1 MKKEGLAVKYE
12 SNEALELIFEKSKK
26 IRAGRERRKTAV
38 LGVASSVLAVLL
50 IATVIL
56 LKGQTVSEAT
66 ASHLGA
72 FLLPS
77 EAGGYVI
84 AGVLAFILGIL
95 ITTIVLRYSEKRKER
110 KKDQ

>member
-1 MKKEGLAVKYE
+1 MKYE
-12 SNEALELIFEKSKK
+12 SNEALSMIFEKSKE
-26 IRAGRERRKTAV
+26 IRARRERRRAVV
-38 LGVASSVLAVLL
+38 LGAATSVLAVLL

-66 ASHLGA
+66 ESHLGA

-95 ITTIVLRYSEKRKER
+95 VTTIVLRCSEKRKER

>member
-1 MKKEGLAVKYE
+1 MKYE

-26 IRAGRERRKTAV
+26 IRAGRERRRTAV
-38 LGVASSVLAVLL
+38 LGA
-50 IATVIL
+50 IIL

>member
-1 MKKEGLAVKYE
+1 MKYE

-66 ASHLGA
+66 ASHLG
-72 FLLPS
+72 
-77 EAGGYVI
+77 YVLV
-84 AGVLAFILGIL
+84 GVLAFILGIL
-95 ITTIVLRYSEKRKER
+95 ITTLVLRYSEKRKER